1 MDQEF
6 RQLFTSEDDDAGRR
20 VALGAD
26 ERGVYRCEDRQPLIV
41 FGPQRSGKTT
51 GVVIPA
57 VLEWS
62 GPCLVTSVRFDVIA
76 ATLEH
81 RSSLGEV
88 FIFDPAG
95 LTESIGRR
103 FAPHC
108 VGWSPLD
115 SIRDWD
121 DAVRQAES
129 LTSGTDFR
137 TMRSGD
143 FWASHAR
150 LLLTPLLYA
159 AARTEATMGDVL
171 EWLNQGQP
179 ADTVTLLIE
188 RRQRYDR
195 DPQAGGWERCITRL
209 LGYDQYHSD
218 TYTNICATAA
228 GTLEVFALEGV
239 NRRCA
244 QTRRLPLQTFL
255 DGRPHTLFLC
265 APPHQQKQFMPLFT
279 ALARQT
285 VSATIDRNG
294 VPEEDGQAIIQV
306 PLMLCLDEAGN
317 IARLDDLDTF
327 ATTAAGSGIQLI
339 SVFHDM
345 SQLRATYG
353 EDRGAL
359 IVNNHRGKLFLPGN
373 SDPRTGDFLH
383 ELLQQSDV
391 RGHGH
396 RGWRRSDLREMPAE
410 TVLCLYGGLPAKLM
424 RLRRWNSSPRLRDAV
439 EEARRAYRRNP
450 PRPVP
455 AQQSSTPPDPVPA
468 ASLDELEGLR
478 DFVLKAVDTHHV
490 GTQILPCWFAHRP
503 AVDILLKLIDEAD
516 GQPIGYEEFSQ
527 AARQVQQVLLP
538 CRGAH
543 VTEAPPVV
551 RRSASASHRQL
562 LDQGI
567 RTLRLRNGDGAR
579 SG

>member
-1 MDQEF
+1 MDLEF
-6 RQLFTSEDDDAGRR
+6 RQLFTTEGDDVGRR

-26 ERGVYRCEDRQPLIV
+26 EQGVYRCEDRQPLIV

-62 GPCLVTSVRFDVIA
+62 GPCLVTSVRFDVVA

-81 RSSLGEV
+81 RSGLGEV

-95 LTESIGRR
+95 LAESIGPR

-115 SIRDWD
+115 SIHDWD

-129 LTSGTDFR
+129 LASGTDFQTLR
-137 TMRSGD
+137 GGD
-143 FWASHAR
+143 FWASHVR

-159 AARTEATMGDVL
+159 AARTNATMGDVL
-171 EWLNQGQP
+171 EWLNHGQP
-179 ADTVTLLIE
+179 DETVNLLIE
-188 RRQRYDR
+188 RRHQFDR
-195 DPQAGGWERCITRL
+195 DPQATGWKHCITRL
-209 LGYDQYHSD
+209 LSYSEYHRD
-218 TYTNICATAA
+218 TFSNICATAA
-228 GTLEVFALEGV
+228 SSLEVFALEGV

-244 QTRRLPLQTFL
+244 QTRRLPLHTFL

-345 SQLRATYG
+345 SQLHATYG
-353 EDRGAL
+353 ADRGAL

-424 RLRRWNSSPRLRDAV
+424 RLRRWNSSPRLRAAV
-439 EEARRAYRRNP
+439 EKARLAYHKNP
-450 PRPVP
+450 RRPVTPHRPPPPP
-455 AQQSSTPPDPVPA
+455 APVPA
-468 ASLDELEGLR
+468 ASLEELEDLR
-478 DFVLKAVDTHHV
+478 GFVLKIVDTYDV
-490 GTQILPCWFAHRP
+490 GAHILPCWFAHRS
-503 AVDILLKLIDEAD
+503 AVEILLDLLDEATTEKTKYD
-516 GQPIGYEEFSQ
+516 TYKQ
-527 AARQVQQVLLP
+527 AIQKVRRVLLP
-538 CRGAH
+538 CRAGH
-543 VTEAPPVV
+543 VTAAPTVAQA
-551 RRSASASHRQL
+551 RRSATHQKL
-562 LDQGI
+562 IDQGME
-567 RTLRLRNGDGAR
+567 TLRLREDDAP
-579 SG
+579 